1 MPGDLVAGQM
11 FDHECNVLKGWW
23 HPHALDKSAGIAD
36 EELIIAGSVCYL
48 DQNADF
54 RSGLPENVM
63 GMFAWPNSTD
73 FDVSADV
80 GNIQSKTLMALPT
93 TGPYELQTT
102 EYDDAQTY
110 AVNDYLTAWDAQL
123 VGYAAALKGKVRP
136 GRPYVN
142 TLVGQCSSAPV
153 QNENGKMWLS
163 LWTLH
168 LPIDLGES

>member
-1 MPGDLVAGQM
+1 MPGDLVPGQM

-23 HPHALDKSAGIAD
+23 HPHALDKSAPIAD
-36 EELIIAGSVCYL
+36 GELIIAGSVCYL
-48 DQNADF
+48 DQNAEM

-63 GMFAWPNSTD
+63 GMFAWPTSTD

-80 GNIQSKTLMALPT
+80 GNIQSKNGMGLPV

-110 AVNDYLTAWDAQL
+110 EINDYLTAWDQQL
-123 VGYAAALKGKVRP
+123 AGYSAALKGKVRP
-136 GRPYVN
+136 GDPYVN
-142 TLVGQCSSAPV
+142 TLVGQVSKGPE
-153 QNENGKMWLS
+153 QNDHGKMWLS

-168 LPIDLGES
+168 LPIDLGGS